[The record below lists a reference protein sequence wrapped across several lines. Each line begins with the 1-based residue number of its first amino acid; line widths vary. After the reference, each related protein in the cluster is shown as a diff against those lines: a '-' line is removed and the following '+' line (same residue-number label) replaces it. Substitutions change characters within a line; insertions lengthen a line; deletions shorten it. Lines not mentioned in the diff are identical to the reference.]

1 MDTATT
7 TAGRAIPWNKG
18 KLLGQKPPLKLKEI
32 WAIRIR
38 LQLDHRARELALF
51 NLAIDSKLRGCD
63 LVGLRVHD
71 VVQGSHVAARAIVM
85 QKKTQRP
92 VQFEITEQT
101 RDAVAAWIAAAH
113 LKPEQFLFPSRVSE
127 SPHLSTRQ
135 YSRIVGSWVGSIG
148 LDPAA
153 YGTHSMRRTKPTL
166 IYRRTRNLRAVR
178 SCSAIPNLK
187 APSDISESRSTT
199 RWRSPSRPRCS
210 PAKLVAAAEP
220 DGR

>member
-1 MDTATT
+1 MDTVTKT
-7 TAGRAIPWNKG
+7 EGRATPWNKG
-18 KLLGQKPPLKLKEI
+18 KLLGPKPPLKLKEI
-32 WAIRIR
+32 WAIRIW
-38 LQLDHRARELALF
+38 LQLNHQNRDLALL

-63 LVGLRVHD
+63 LVALRVHD

-113 LKPEQFLFPSRVSE
+113 LKPEQFLFSSRVSE

-153 YGTHSMRRTKPTL
+153 WGTHSLRRTKATL
-166 IYRRTRNLRAVR
+166 IYKISGLF
-178 SCSAIPNLK
+178 SC
-187 APSDISESRSTT
+187 
-199 RWRSPSRPRCS
+199 C
-210 PAKLVAAAEP
+210 
-220 DGR
+220 

>member
-1 MDTATT
+1 MDTATQT
-7 TAGRAIPWNKG
+7 EGRVIPWNKG
-18 KLLGQKPPLKLKEI
+18 KLIGQKPPLKLKEI

-38 LQLDHRARELALF
+38 LRLTRRSRELALF

-71 VVQGSHVAARAIVM
+71 VIQGSRVASRAIVL

-101 RDAVAAWIAAAH
+101 RDAIAAWIAAAH
-113 LKPEQFLFPSRVSE
+113 LKPEQYLFPSRVSE
-127 SPHLSTRQ
+127 SPHVSTRQ

-153 YGTHSMRRTKPTL
+153 YGTHSLRRTKATL
-166 IYRRTRNLRAVR
+166 IYRRTRNLRAVQ
-178 SCSAIPNLK
+178 LLLGHTK
-187 APSDISESRSTT
+187 LESTVRVSG
-199 RWRSPSRPRCS
+199 
-210 PAKLVAAAEP
+210 
-220 DGR
+220 D